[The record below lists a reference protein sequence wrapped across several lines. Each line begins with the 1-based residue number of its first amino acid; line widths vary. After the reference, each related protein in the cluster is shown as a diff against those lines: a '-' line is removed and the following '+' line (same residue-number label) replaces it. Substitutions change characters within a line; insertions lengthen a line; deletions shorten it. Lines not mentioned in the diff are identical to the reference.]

1 MRICATTWK
10 TCLRKDDGTWTEY
23 RYPEDRS
30 PADRNPCSFRAETA
44 APMGMGTFL
53 KLICP
58 AQTAPP
64 MISLRNFL
72 KTACSP
78 DKPGLHFLRVFN
90 PSRGSNHAIYC
101 DIIVFNTIYRIR
113 GVIIWKYRSV
123 WELKTGWESISGNTN
138 TVIRMK
144 PLNSGLDASAGGSAI
159 AELIREKKVL
169 EGGRNLYK
177 SCGRSKC
184 QNRHI
189 NGGGGI

>member
-1 MRICATTWK
+1 
-10 TCLRKDDGTWTEY
+10 
-23 RYPEDRS
+23 
-30 PADRNPCSFRAETA
+30 
-44 APMGMGTFL
+44 
-53 KLICP
+53 
-58 AQTAPP
+58 

-78 DKPGLHFLRVFN
+78 DKPGLH
-90 PSRGSNHAIYC
+90 
-101 DIIVFNTIYRIR
+101 
-113 GVIIWKYRSV
+113 YRSV
-123 WELKTGWESISGNTN
+123 WELKTSWESISGNTN

>member
-1 MRICATTWK
+1 M
-10 TCLRKDDGTWTEY
+10 DGIQIPGRQEPGRQEPLELPGRNSSTY
-23 RYPEDRS
+23 GDGDIPEIDL
-30 PADRNPCSFRAETA
+30 P
-44 APMGMGTFL
+44 
-53 KLICP
+53 
-58 AQTAPP
+58 
-64 MISLRNFL
+64 
-72 KTACSP
+72 ACSP

-144 PLNSGLDASAGGSAI
+144 PLNSGLDASAGGFAI